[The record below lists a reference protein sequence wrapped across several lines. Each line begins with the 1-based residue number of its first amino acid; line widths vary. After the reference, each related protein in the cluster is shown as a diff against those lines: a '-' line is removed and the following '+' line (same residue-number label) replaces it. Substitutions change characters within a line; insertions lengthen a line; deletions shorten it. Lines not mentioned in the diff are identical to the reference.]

1 MNHVFGVEADAGSGS
16 VVFVGSNHQQR
27 INGSQCHS
35 VYELV
40 SGVHSACEGK
50 VTDNVSRYGDD
61 GTWSA
66 VSIRVGTPPQW
77 VDVMVSTLSSE
88 IWVIG
93 PGGCDNSEW
102 KISLLQ
108 WEVLRESQGRR
119 K

>member
-1 MNHVFGVEADAGSGS
+1 MFSASRRTLAAGVFSLLLRAISGKLTALS
-16 VVFVGSNHQQR
+16 VTPSTNWSVGS
-27 INGSQCHS
+27 S
-35 VYELV
+35 LV
-40 SGVHSACEGK
+40 REK
-50 VTDNVSRYGDD
+50 LLTNVSRYGDD

-93 PGGCDNSEW
+93 TGGCDNSEW
-102 KISLLQ
+102 EISFPSMGSAATKS
-108 WEVLRESQGRR
+108 RGR